1 MCLRLRPLFLM
12 IGLLLC
18 IGVGIACA
26 TAQDTIQET
35 VDKIDPRDKPEVEST
50 TKVRPTLSSTPSPS
64 VMSEKVEST
73 TKVRPTL
80 SSTPFKISP
89 AQLEEPPSNDMSE
102 EDWLDFMLTFLP
114 VGPELM
120 FIEPGSGFIDPN
132 KMGCEA
138 VDCPP
143 AHEAFKLAVIGQYY
157 SALQLFETAAG
168 RNPTNA
174 GLFYN
179 LGVTN
184 MLLGNHGAAIRGF
197 GEARNL
203 NEQIAGAAY
212 ALRAVN
218 YAKMGETSYA
228 MLDVQQATGYGVD
241 QESLMA
247 LIDEILGQR

>member
-1 MCLRLRPLFLM
+1 
-12 IGLLLC
+12 
-18 IGVGIACA
+18 
-26 TAQDTIQET
+26 
-35 VDKIDPRDKPEVEST
+35 
-50 TKVRPTLSSTPSPS
+50 
-64 VMSEKVEST
+64 
-73 TKVRPTL
+73 
-80 SSTPFKISP
+80 
-89 AQLEEPPSNDMSE
+89 
-102 EDWLDFMLTFLP
+102 
-114 VGPELM
+114 M
-120 FIEPGSGFIDPN
+120 FIEPWSGFIDPN